1 MTEPLVSF
9 DNSSASAP
17 HRGDSVGSCKVGAD
31 CNPYAKCGRGARIDL
46 ALRVVAISGTMAV
59 HCMRHLDTSR
69 ARYKWHSRSVD

>member
-31 CNPYAKCGRGARIDL
+31 CNPLQNAGEARELIWRCESSQSAAPWRCIACATLIHLVRDINGIRGR
-46 ALRVVAISGTMAV
+46 
-59 HCMRHLDTSR
+59 
-69 ARYKWHSRSVD
+69 